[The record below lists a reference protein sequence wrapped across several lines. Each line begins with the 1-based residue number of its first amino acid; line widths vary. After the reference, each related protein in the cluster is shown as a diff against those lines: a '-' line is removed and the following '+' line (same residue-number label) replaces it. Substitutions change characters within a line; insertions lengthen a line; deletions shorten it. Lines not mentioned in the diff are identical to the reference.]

1 MIQTAYLW
9 KNKLLPRRKYAV
21 GIDIGVNCLK
31 PSNPITA
38 LAEISRI
45 AGASNEPVNEEFETK
60 IVLFGHSL
68 DY

>member
-1 MIQTAYLW
+1 MTQTAYLW
-9 KNKLLPRRKYAV
+9 KNKLLLRRKYAV
-21 GIDIGVNCLK
+21 GIDIGVNCSK

-45 AGASNEPVNEEFETK
+45 TGAFDEPINEEFETK
-60 IVLFGHSL
+60 IILFGHSL

>member
-1 MIQTAYLW
+1 MTQTAYLW
-9 KNKLLPRRKYAV
+9 KNKLLLRRKYAV
-21 GIDIGVNCLK
+21 GIDIGVNCSK

-45 AGASNEPVNEEFETK
+45 TGASNETISEVFGTK
-60 IVLFGHSL
+60 IVLFAHSL

>member
-1 MIQTAYLW
+1 MTQTAYLW
-9 KNKLLPRRKYAV
+9 KNELLLKRKYAV
-21 GIDIGVNCLK
+21 GIDTGVNYSI

-38 LAEISRI
+38 LAEVSRI
-45 AGASNEPVNEEFETK
+45 TDRSNEPINEEFGTK

>member
-21 GIDIGVNCLK
+21 GIDIGVNCSK

-60 IVLFGHSL
+60 IVWFGHSL

>member
-1 MIQTAYLW
+1 MIQTVYLW

-21 GIDIGVNCLK
+21 GIDIGVNYSK
-31 PSNPITA
+31 PSNLITA
-38 LAEISRI
+38 LAEISRLT
-45 AGASNEPVNEEFETK
+45 GASNEPINEEFGTK

>member
-1 MIQTAYLW
+1 MTQTAYLW
-9 KNKLLPRRKYAV
+9 KNELLLKRKYAV
-21 GIDIGVNCLK
+21 GIHTGVNGSK

-45 AGASNEPVNEEFETK
+45 TGASIEQINEEFGTK
-60 IVLFGHSL
+60 IALFDHSL

>member
-1 MIQTAYLW
+1 MTQTAYLW
-9 KNKLLPRRKYAV
+9 KNELLLKRKYAV
-21 GIDIGVNCLK
+21 GIDTGLNGSK

-45 AGASNEPVNEEFETK
+45 TGASNDPISEEFGTK
-60 IVLFGHSL
+60 IALFGHSS

>member
-21 GIDIGVNCLK
+21 GIDIGVNCSK

-45 AGASNEPVNEEFETK
+45 TGASNEPINEEFGTK

-68 DY
+68 GY

>member
-1 MIQTAYLW
+1 MTQTAYLW
-9 KNKLLPRRKYAV
+9 KNELLLKRRYAV
-21 GIDIGVNCLK
+21 GIDIGVNCSK

-38 LAEISRI
+38 LVEISRI

>member
-1 MIQTAYLW
+1 MTQTAYLW
-9 KNKLLPRRKYAV
+9 KNELLLKRKYAV
-21 GIDIGVNCLK
+21 GIHTGVNGSKL
-31 PSNPITA
+31 SNPITA

>member
-1 MIQTAYLW
+1 MTQTASLW
-9 KNKLLPRRKYAV
+9 KNELLLKRKYTV
-21 GIDIGVNCLK
+21 GIDTGVNYSI

>member
-1 MIQTAYLW
+1 MTQTAYLW
-9 KNKLLPRRKYAV
+9 KNKLLLRRKYAV
-21 GIDIGVNCLK
+21 GIDIGVNCSK
-31 PSNPITA
+31 SSNPITA

-45 AGASNEPVNEEFETK
+45 TGAFDEPINEEFETK

>member
-1 MIQTAYLW
+1 MTQTAYLW
-9 KNKLLPRRKYAV
+9 KNELLLKRKYAV
-21 GIDIGVNCLK
+21 AIDIRVNCSK

-45 AGASNEPVNEEFETK
+45 TGAFDEPINEEFETK
-60 IVLFGHSL
+60 IILFGHSL

>member
-1 MIQTAYLW
+1 MTQTAYLW
-9 KNKLLPRRKYAV
+9 KNELLLRQKFV
-21 GIDIGVNCLK
+21 IGIDIEVNCSK

-45 AGASNEPVNEEFETK
+45 TGAFDEPINEEFETK
-60 IVLFGHSL
+60 IILFGHSL

>member
-1 MIQTAYLW
+1 MTQTAYLW
-9 KNKLLPRRKYAV
+9 KNELLLRRKYAV
-21 GIDIGVNCLK
+21 GIDIGVNCSK

-45 AGASNEPVNEEFETK
+45 TGAFDEPINEEFETK
-60 IVLFGHSL
+60 IILFGHSL

>member
-1 MIQTAYLW
+1 MIQTVYLW

-21 GIDIGVNCLK
+21 GIDIGVNCSK

>member
-1 MIQTAYLW
+1 MTQTAYLW
-9 KNKLLPRRKYAV
+9 KNKLLLRRKYAV
-21 GIDIGVNCLK
+21 GIDIGVNCSK

-45 AGASNEPVNEEFETK
+45 TGAFDEPINEEFETK

>member
-1 MIQTAYLW
+1 MTQTAYLW
-9 KNKLLPRRKYAV
+9 KNELLLKRKYAV
-21 GIDIGVNCLK
+21 GIDTGLNGSK

-45 AGASNEPVNEEFETK
+45 TGASNEQINKEFGTK
-60 IVLFGHSL
+60 IALFDQSL

>member
-1 MIQTAYLW
+1 MTQTAYLW

-21 GIDIGVNCLK
+21 GIDIGVNCSK

-45 AGASNEPVNEEFETK
+45 TGASNEPINEEFETK

>member
-1 MIQTAYLW
+1 MTQTAYLW
-9 KNKLLPRRKYAV
+9 KNELLLKRKYAV
-21 GIDIGVNCLK
+21 GIDTGLNGSK

-45 AGASNEPVNEEFETK
+45 TGASNEPISEEFGTK
-60 IVLFGHSL
+60 KALFGPSL

>member
-1 MIQTAYLW
+1 MTQTAYLW
-9 KNKLLPRRKYAV
+9 KNKLLLRRKYAV
-21 GIDIGVNCLK
+21 GIDIGVNCSK

-45 AGASNEPVNEEFETK
+45 TGASNEPINEEFETK